1 MKNEDSVRQGLQR
14 IGLSQYQSD
23 AYLAVIEHG
32 PLAAVDVAEKSGIPS
47 SRIYDVLTD
56 LEHEGYVTTFEREDR
71 RYVQATEP
79 SDLVNVLR
87 QTGEQLS
94 ETAEDIE
101 DVWEQNSIEDHQV
114 NLVKQTDSTLER
126 ARAFIENANS
136 SVDVAVT
143 PSQYYQLRE
152 ALATAASNGAVV
164 RVSLEDVSAE
174 QIDGTQPVTQLRRR
188 EISGPFVAIV
198 DRTYTCFSPNDR
210 AASDYGLVVND
221 RILSFIFRW
230 YYQLCLW
237 SVCDP
242 VYTADADGT
251 TYVSLVAFVRDVYPL
266 WLEGAILPVTIEG
279 TDPDTRE
286 DRRVS
291 GVVSAIR
298 YPGMSLE
305 PGHAP
310 SYSDL
315 SSFLTLAVT
324 DEHGDSHLVG
334 GWGAVYEDLEADR
347 IVVHGS
353 QVVVPPSLPAEFGR

>member
-1 MKNEDSVRQGLQR
+1 MENEDSVRRGLQR
-14 IGLSQYQSD
+14 IGLSQYQSE
-23 AYLAVIEHG
+23 AYLAVIQHG

-56 LEHEGYVTTFEREDR
+56 LEHDGYVTTFEREDR

-101 DVWEQNSIEDHQV
+101 EVWEQNSIDDHQV
-114 NLVKQTDSTLER
+114 NLVKQVDSTLER
-126 ARAFIENANS
+126 ARAFIENAET
-136 SVDVAVT
+136 SVDVAAT

-152 ALATAASNGAVV
+152 ALATAHANDVVV
-164 RVSLEDVSAE
+164 RVSIEDVSPG
-174 QIDGTQPVTQLRRR
+174 QIDATQPVTELRRR
-188 EISGPFVAIV
+188 GIPGPFVAIV

-230 YYQLCLW
+230 YFQLCLW

-242 VYTADADGT
+242 IYVADSEGKM
-251 TYVSLVAFVRDVYPL
+251 YVSLVEFVRDVYPL
-266 WLEGAILPVTIEG
+266 WLEGAMLPVTIEG
-279 TDPDTRE
+279 TDPQSRDS
-286 DRRVS
+286 RRVS
-291 GVVSAIR
+291 GVVSGIR
-298 YPGMSLE
+298 YPDMSLE
-305 PGHAP
+305 RGHVP
-310 SYSDL
+310 TYSDL

-324 DEHGDSHLVG
+324 DETGETHLVG
-334 GWGAVYEDLEADR
+334 GWGAVFEDLEADR

-353 QVVVPPSLPAEFGR
+353 KVVLPPSLPAELG